1 MNELVV
7 AFIFSMLLGLF
18 SLIKFDKICI
28 FISAITLLIA
38 NHICGLERAL
48 VNVNTVVLW
57 TVIFY
62 MAVMEILRI
71 LKKGRGL
78 SDG

>member
-1 MNELVV
+1 MNEIIV

-38 NHICGLERAL
+38 NHIFGLERAL
-48 VNVNTVVLW
+48 VSIDTVVLW

-62 MAVMEILRI
+62 MVVMEILRI
-71 LKKGRGL
+71 LKRRTRFE
-78 SDG
+78 

>member
-1 MNELVV
+1 MNEIIV

-28 FISAITLLIA
+28 FISAITLLIV
-38 NHICGLERAL
+38 NYICGLERAL
-48 VNVNTVVLW
+48 VSVDAVVLW

-62 MAVMEILRI
+62 MVVMKILHI
-71 LKKGRGL
+71 LKNK
-78 SDG
+78 DEV